1 MSFVLGLCTEF
12 RKTKRIPS
20 TVIGHPIHLILI
32 HTAPNKTFVEGL
44 PFYRQI
50 DMVLSDPFHTS
61 RPILMHL
68 SWDKSLENQVQAFT

>member
-1 MSFVLGLCTEF
+1 MGCAQSLGKPKESLALSLGT
-12 RKTKRIPS
+12 
-20 TVIGHPIHLILI
+20 PIHLILI

-44 PFYRQI
+44 PFCRQI

-68 SWDKSLENQVQAFT
+68 FWDKSLENQVQAFT